1 MDGQEEKNADLLMN
15 KWKRFFFNNFT
26 WGTLFRSFRKHFF
39 FFFCLCLGLN
49 SNLFV
54 LSIYMS
60 HKVDNHKSSVKKWP
74 LKQVKR
80 DETIYA
86 ENGMKS

>member
-1 MDGQEEKNADLLMN
+1 MEAVFFLTILHGVLFSVLLEN
-15 KWKRFFFNNFT
+15 I
-26 WGTLFRSFRKHFF
+26 
-39 FFFCLCLGLN
+39 FFCLCLGLN

>member
-1 MDGQEEKNADLLMN
+1 MEAGFFLTILHGVLFSVLLEN
-15 KWKRFFFNNFT
+15 I
-26 WGTLFRSFRKHFF
+26 F